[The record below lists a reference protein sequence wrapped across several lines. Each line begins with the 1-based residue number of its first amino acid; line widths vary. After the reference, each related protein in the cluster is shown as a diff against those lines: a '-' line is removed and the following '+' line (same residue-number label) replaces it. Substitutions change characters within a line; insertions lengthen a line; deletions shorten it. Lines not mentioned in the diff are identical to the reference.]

1 MAKEV
6 KEDTSVPTWNGEP
19 DHWEDFV
26 ISLETFV
33 KQREVWK
40 EGQQIARIIN
50 RFDKKGKPWKLLVSL
65 SEQERA
71 KLTTKDA
78 LISYLKGNLL
88 ESAIPELGRHFRNWI
103 KFRRDNGESMRVF
116 ILRHRKT
123 LNKMES
129 TLNLAQA
136 SAELKMKLRGQI
148 DKIKLKI
155 LSEEHAARIRPKVP
169 RKSKTWVNPKAPKSS
184 EDTGAGVGDWES
196 EEEEEDWR
204 EGYDDPGNPWQ
215 EDDKWSEGGWSSG
228 SGWWKNSWWKD
239 NSKRDESTQ
248 PEPVKDKTEELSTA
262 LTEVEMALEA
272 VGKPKV
278 MEKLLDLL
286 SERWRERTIPD
297 QLLGYHLL
305 HASQLTATER
315 STILSTSQ
323 VQNRD
328 ATGTTTLKGNLNLDN
343 IETAL
348 LTAWQDKELVERD
361 QRESRKSDKRGKT
374 FREKL

>member
-136 SAELKMKLRGQI
+136 SADLKMKLRGQI

-155 LSEEHAARIRPKVP
+155 LSEE
-169 RKSKTWVNPKAPKSS
+169 
-184 EDTGAGVGDWES
+184 
-196 EEEEEDWR
+196 
-204 EGYDDPGNPWQ
+204 
-215 EDDKWSEGGWSSG
+215 
-228 SGWWKNSWWKD
+228 
-239 NSKRDESTQ
+239 
-248 PEPVKDKTEELSTA
+248 LS
-262 LTEVEMALEA
+262 L
-272 VGKPKV
+272 
-278 MEKLLDLL
+278 
-286 SERWRERTIPD
+286 I
-297 QLLGYHLL
+297 H
-305 HASQLTATER
+305 
-315 STILSTSQ
+315 I
-323 VQNRD
+323 
-328 ATGTTTLKGNLNLDN
+328 
-343 IETAL
+343 
-348 LTAWQDKELVERD
+348 
-361 QRESRKSDKRGKT
+361 
-374 FREKL
+374 